1 MTGTLTRTL
10 TRRLIGTAF
19 IGLLC
24 FLLWLTYAFYAKI
37 FTPTVDVELKTSHIG
52 LQLNRHADVKLRGI
66 IVGEVRNVSTDGDT
80 ATVDLA
86 LNPDQVSEIS
96 SAVSARILPKT
107 LFGEKYVAL
116 VPPAAGEGRPIK
128 AGDVISRD
136 KSAVGIEIE
145 KVLNDALPLL
155 QAVDPADLN
164 ATLNALAT
172 ALEGR
177 GTQIAGTLTQL
188 DGYLKKLNPHLPALI
203 QALNKLTQ
211 VSQIYSDATPDLVR
225 ALRNLTITGNT
236 VVEKQQQLQKFFTDA
251 TAFSNTT
258 DAVLKENEDRI
269 IRLGA
274 VSKPVLDLLERYSP
288 EVPCFLQVLTETA
301 PILNDTFR
309 NGALHI
315 NLELITNQP
324 TPYQPNELPAYKDQ
338 RGPVC
343 VGKNFSQPGAKPGP
357 YTQGNPAPYIVPN
370 DGVNGDHN
378 KSTRFPVNLTLN
390 SVAPGFAMDNGAVG
404 TPAEQQQIDSFVGP
418 AMGVPANDVPAL
430 ATLMIG
436 PLARGAQVNLK

>member
-1 MTGTLTRTL
+1 MI
-10 TRRLIGTAF
+10 RRVLGTAF

-37 FTPTVDVELKTSHIG
+37 FVATVDVQLKTSHIG

-66 IVGEVRNVSTDGDT
+66 IVGEVRSVSTNGDE

-86 LNPDQVSEIS
+86 LKPDQVQEIS
-96 SAVSARILPKT
+96 SQVSARILPKT

-116 VPPAAGEGRPIK
+116 VPPAGQEGRHIR

-136 KSAVGIEIE
+136 KTAVGIEIE

-177 GTQIAGTLTQL
+177 GTEIAKTLTQL
-188 DGYLKKLNPHLPALI
+188 DGYLKKLNPNMPNLI
-203 QALNKLTQ
+203 AALNKLTQ
-211 VSQIYSDATPDLVR
+211 VSRLYGDVTPDLAR

-236 VVEKQQQLQKFFTDA
+236 VVEKEQQLQKFFTDV
-251 TAFSNTT
+251 TTLSNT
-258 DAVLKENEDRI
+258 ANGFLNENEDRV
-269 IRLGA
+269 IRLGE
-274 VSKPVLDLLERYSP
+274 VSRPVLDLLERYSP
-288 EVPCFLQVLTETA
+288 EFPCFLKVMTETA

-309 NGALHI
+309 DGALHI

-324 TPYQPNELPAYKDQ
+324 TPYTPPELPKYLDH
-338 RGPVC
+338 RGPTC
-343 VGKNFSQPGAKPGP
+343 VGRNYSHPGSKPGP
-357 YTQGNPAPYIVPN
+357 YTQDNPAPYITAD
-370 DGVNGDHN
+370 DGVIGDHN
-378 KSTRFPVNLTLN
+378 KETRFPVNLTLN
-390 SVAPGFAMDNGAVG
+390 RSAPGFAMDTGGAG
-404 TPAEQQQIDSFVGP
+404 TPAEQKVIDSFAGP
-418 AMGVPANDVPAL
+418 VLGMPASDVPDL
-430 ATLMIG
+430 TTLMIG
-436 PLARGAQVNLK
+436 PLVRGGQVNLK

>member
-1 MTGTLTRTL
+1 MAKRVL
-10 TRRLIGTAF
+10 GTAF
-19 IGLLC
+19 IGLVC

-37 FTPTVDVELKTSHIG
+37 FVDTVDVKLETSHIG

-66 IVGEVRNVSTDGDT
+66 IVGEVRSVSTNGET
-80 ATVDLA
+80 ATIELA
-86 LNPDQVSEIS
+86 LKPDQVKEIS

-116 VPPAAGEGRPIK
+116 VPPRGAEGRAIR

-136 KSAVGIEIE
+136 KTAVGIEIE

-177 GTQIAGTLTQL
+177 GSEIAETLTQL
-188 DGYLKKLNPHLPALI
+188 DGYLKKLNPNVPKLMAALT
-203 QALNKLTQ
+203 KLTQ
-211 VSQIYSDATPDLVR
+211 VSDIYGDVTPDLVR

-236 VVEKQQQLQKFFTDA
+236 VVEKEQQLQTFFTDVTTLST
-251 TAFSNTT
+251 TANGF
-258 DAVLKENEDRI
+258 LKENEDRV
-269 IRLGA
+269 IRLGE

-288 EVPCFLQVLTETA
+288 EFPCFLKVMTDTA
-301 PILNDTFR
+301 PVLSDTFR
-309 NGALHI
+309 DGALHI

-324 TPYQPNELPAYKDQ
+324 TPYESNELPKYEDK
-338 RGPVC
+338 RGPTC
-343 VGKNFSQPGAKPGP
+343 VGKNYSHPGAKPGP
-357 YTQGNPAPYIVPN
+357 YTQDNPAPYITGE
-370 DGVNGDHN
+370 DGVIGDHN
-378 KSTRFPVNLTLN
+378 KEERFPLNLTLN
-390 SVAPGFAMDNGAVG
+390 RSAPGFAMDTGGVG
-404 TPAEQQQIDSFVGP
+404 TPAEQKVIDSFVGP
-418 AMGVPANDVPAL
+418 AMGVPAGDVPDL

-436 PLARGAQVNLK
+436 PLTRGGQVNLK